1 MIRGLVFCGIVLLA
15 SASQAATVKFSGTYG
30 LLAGSDNLGIVGQQ
44 FLATLETDGGA
55 NILGGQIWFNPP
67 TVNHTLK
74 YVLSGGTVALGG
86 GTTTFSGISG
96 GGGTLSFQLNQ
107 QAAGFSQSDFLALS
121 GAGGSSV
128 WLTGIAGGTTNIYNA
143 TITAVPEPS
152 TMAFLGSLVLGCSML
167 RRRRS

>member
-44 FLATLETDGGA
+44 FLATIQTDGGA
-55 NILGGQIWFNPP
+55 NILSGQIWFNPP

-86 GTTTFSGISG
+86 GTYDIQRDQCRRRNIVLPTESAGCGLFPVRFSGI
-96 GGGTLSFQLNQ
+96 
-107 QAAGFSQSDFLALS
+107 
-121 GAGGSSV
+121 V
-128 WLTGIAGGTTNIYNA
+128 WCWRK
-143 TITAVPEPS
+143 
-152 TMAFLGSLVLGCSML
+152 FCLVNWN
-167 RRRRS
+167 RRRNN